1 MIETLKHKEAFEFYY
16 SLGDK
21 RNYPKVAQQFTVSRT
36 SVKKWASA
44 FNWQERIL
52 ERDRKLGKQLE
63 KVTNK
68 SIVEE
73 KARLLSVVK
82 GSLNKFIE
90 RLKSGA
96 IVPNSIADLDRLV
109 KLYLLLL
116 EQNVETVT
124 TTEKRIEEMTPEE
137 QQQRLREVLSKIIRD
152 KNLLEQVLNQ
162 YSDDWNQKS
171 LI

>member
-1 MIETLKHKEAFEFYY
+1 MIETLKHKEAYEFYY
-16 SLGDK
+16 TLGDK
-21 RNYPKVAQQFTVSRT
+21 RSYLLVARQFTVSTT
-36 SVKKWASA
+36 SVKKWAVA
-44 FNWQERIL
+44 FNWQRRIL
-52 ERDRKLGKQLE
+52 ERDRELGQRLE

-116 EQNVETVT
+116 EQNAEPVIS
-124 TTEKRIEEMTPEE
+124 TEKRIEEMTPEE
-137 QQQRLREVLSKIIRD
+137 QQQRMREILSKIIRD
-152 KNLLEQVLNQ
+152 KNLLDQVLNQ
-162 YSDDWNQKS
+162 YNNGWKPNSS
-171 LI
+171 V